1 MRCGSSAISV
11 RRSADGIA
19 DQLAISASVRPQPR
33 QSPLFGSITQTAMH
47 GVSGVMGNTDEHFHG
62 LRKLRHSPV
71 PAPMIG
77 LWRGRLRSPLTL
89 SGWSGGASWA
99 IGASAVITRS
109 GG

>member
-1 MRCGSSAISV
+1 MRCGSSAISA

-47 GVSGVMGNTDEHFHG
+47 GVSGVMRDSDGHFHG
-62 LRKLRHSPV
+62 SRKMRHSPV

-77 LWRGRLRSPLTL
+77 LERGRLRSRPV
-89 SGWSGGASWA
+89 SGCSGGASSD